1 MYTNKKSIKGDLDG
15 VFMTENLTKYRTEI
29 VKRLSQFKFHR
40 RIYTYWTSDS
50 RIYVKKLE
58 TSRKQLVTNFEDI
71 ENNHVA
77 EGHKGKYRQL
87 HSVSYQL
94 TEKQTV
100 RIDPINLNTYTF
112 LYTCQIHIPKVWK
125 KTISILNCRLI

>member
-1 MYTNKKSIKGDLDG
+1 MLIIWKEVVCSIDRPSNKTLFAILLISKQIKYIHHLSYKTF
-15 VFMTENLTKYRTEI
+15 VRTTK
-29 VKRLSQFKFHR
+29 
-40 RIYTYWTSDS
+40 
-50 RIYVKKLE
+50 
-58 TSRKQLVTNFEDI
+58 
-71 ENNHVA
+71 HVV

-100 RIDPINLNTYTF
+100 RIDPNNLNTYTF